1 MEIERLRPT
10 VLRVTLHAY
19 EMTALVA
26 AARWALE
33 GGDGELPS
41 EARQQLEE
49 VLANYDVERQQLE

>member
-10 VLRVTLHAY
+10 VLQVTLHAY

-33 GGDGELPS
+33 GGEGELPS
-41 EARQQLEE
+41 EARQHLEE
-49 VLANYDVERQQLE
+49 VLAHYDAELQQLD